1 MINQAFKVKPEI
13 INVNSNEPVFYPFSI
28 KKIKCT
34 GTCNNINDPYAKV
47 CVLQE
52 LMKQDSQN
60 RMKRVSAN
68 LDQMQA
74 FVIINNVGMMINVDA
89 NIKN

>member
-1 MINQAFKVKPEI
+1 MFGFIKTVLFTQLLFLSSLLSATPLSCISMINQAFKVRPEI

-28 KKIKCT
+28 KTIKYT

-52 LMKQDSQN
+52 LMKQDT
-60 RMKRVSAN
+60 
-68 LDQMQA
+68 
-74 FVIINNVGMMINVDA
+74 
-89 NIKN
+89 

>member
-1 MINQAFKVKPEI
+1 MFGFIKTVLFTRLLFLSSLLSATLLSCISMINQAFKVRPEI

-28 KKIKCT
+28 KTIKYT

-52 LMKQDSQN
+52 LMKQDT
-60 RMKRVSAN
+60 
-68 LDQMQA
+68 
-74 FVIINNVGMMINVDA
+74 
-89 NIKN
+89 

>member
-1 MINQAFKVKPEI
+1 MFGFIKTVLFTRLLFLSSLLSATPLSCISMINQAFKVRPEI

-28 KKIKCT
+28 KAIKYT

-52 LMKQDSQN
+52 LMKQDT
-60 RMKRVSAN
+60 
-68 LDQMQA
+68 
-74 FVIINNVGMMINVDA
+74 
-89 NIKN
+89 